1 MQHTTSNSV
10 VYNLKETTWKK
21 NILNLILKTVPRFFF
36 SNFDKNKLGKPVDT
50 TGKSALKSTQ
60 LICKIWKWLVLSERR
75 YSSAKLRKFM
85 DVHTNVCKIS
95 RLWGAVSSMVVNK
108 SLSNLA
114 ILLILR
120 RSFHWCRR
128 FCPNLLMPKV
138 EKKWKG
144 LLDVCWQKIRTA
156 ACASNSNTSNINSN
170 ISRTVPRPFLSY
182 CRGEFVFKSK
192 HLILGDHLLYSQNLF
207 VWLSCKIIRRN

>member
-1 MQHTTSNSV
+1 M
-10 VYNLKETTWKK
+10 
-21 NILNLILKTVPRFFF
+21 
-36 SNFDKNKLGKPVDT
+36 DKLGKIRRHYW
-50 TGKSALKSTQ
+50 KLK
-60 LICKIWKWLVLSERR
+60 LVKLPNLTVIRLKREKT
-75 YSSAKLRKFM
+75 KLRK
-85 DVHTNVCKIS
+85 VAKIYRHLYVGEQVSALHYTNVCKIS
-95 RLWGAVSSMVVNK
+95 RLWGAVSSLVFNK

-128 FCPNLLMPKV
+128 FCPNLLMSKV

-182 CRGEFVFKSK
+182 WRGEFVFKSN
-192 HLILGDHLLYSQNLF
+192 IWS
-207 VWLSCKIIRRN
+207 

>member
-1 MQHTTSNSV
+1 
-10 VYNLKETTWKK
+10 
-21 NILNLILKTVPRFFF
+21 
-36 SNFDKNKLGKPVDT
+36 
-50 TGKSALKSTQ
+50 
-60 LICKIWKWLVLSERR
+60 
-75 YSSAKLRKFM
+75 M
-85 DVHTNVCKIS
+85 DVYMVVVVVVAGGQGGGGGVGASFRPHHTNVCKIS

-128 FCPNLLMPKV
+128 FCPNLLMSKV

-156 ACASNSNTSNINSN
+156 AFASNSNTSNINSN
-170 ISRTVPRPFLSY
+170 ISRTVPRPFLSHW
-182 CRGEFVFKSK
+182 RGEFVFKSNIWSQVITSFIVK
-192 HLILGDHLLYSQNLF
+192 TFLYDNGLCWGLKSLDGMLLESTQGR
-207 VWLSCKIIRRN
+207 I

>member
-1 MQHTTSNSV
+1 MSEGIALQSCEHLWTFI
-10 VYNLKETTWKK
+10 WWWWW
-21 NILNLILKTVPRFFF
+21 
-36 SNFDKNKLGKPVDT
+36 LGGRGGGV
-50 TGKSALKSTQ
+50 G
-60 LICKIWKWLVLSERR
+60 
-75 YSSAKLRKFM
+75 SSFRPH
-85 DVHTNVCKIS
+85 HTNVCKIS

-114 ILLILR
+114 ILLILK

-128 FCPNLLMPKV
+128 FCPNLLMSKV

-156 ACASNSNTSNINSN
+156 AFASNSNTSNINSN

-182 CRGEFVFKSK
+182 WRGEFAFKSK
-192 HLILGDHLLYSQNLF
+192 YLILSDHLLYSQDLF
-207 VWLSCKIIRRN
+207 VWLSCKIIRRNQTMTFVGV

>member
-1 MQHTTSNSV
+1 
-10 VYNLKETTWKK
+10 
-21 NILNLILKTVPRFFF
+21 
-36 SNFDKNKLGKPVDT
+36 
-50 TGKSALKSTQ
+50 
-60 LICKIWKWLVLSERR
+60 
-75 YSSAKLRKFM
+75 M
-85 DVHTNVCKIS
+85 D
-95 RLWGAVSSMVVNK
+95 VNK

-128 FCPNLLMPKV
+128 FCPNLLMSKV

-182 CRGEFVFKSK
+182 WRGEFAFKSK
-192 HLILGDHLLYSQNLF
+192 YLILSDHLLYCQDLF
-207 VWLSCKIIRRN
+207 VWHWPLLWFKKLRRIATGKHVRADLGGGCRGCAPPPPRWPAVF